1 MEATRVLNLKTLRAS
16 QDETVAALLSEART
30 LEGRRAER
38 TLTEQDARI
47 FASAVLKYPMGR
59 VRVYAQRGAF
69 AKSGDKVR
77 QMITILE
84 YTPPDEH
91 GPAQVVVSE
100 GDARR
105 PRGKGAWVE
114 VNGQKEC

>member
-1 MEATRVLNLKTLRAS
+1 METHGVLNPKTLRMS
-16 QDETVAALLSEART
+16 QDETVAALLAEARA
-30 LEGRRAER
+30 LEGRRTER
-38 TLTEQDARI
+38 ALTEQDAWI
-47 FASAVLKYPMGR
+47 FVAAVLKYPMGR

-69 AKSGDKVR
+69 AKSSDKMR

-84 YTPPDEH
+84 YTPDDEH